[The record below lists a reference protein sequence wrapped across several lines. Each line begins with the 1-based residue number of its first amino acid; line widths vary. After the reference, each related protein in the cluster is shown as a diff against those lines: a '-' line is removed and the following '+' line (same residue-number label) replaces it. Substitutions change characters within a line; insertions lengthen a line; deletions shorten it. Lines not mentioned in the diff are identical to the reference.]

1 VKIKIKNKLEGK
13 NKFFIR
19 RLNWN
24 EKNSK
29 TIKKIRTKLNTIRHK
44 FRLKDEIKNHQN
56 FYKETKEK
64 IYKLKE

>member
-1 VKIKIKNKLEGK
+1 M
-13 NKFFIR
+13 
-19 RLNWN
+19 
-24 EKNSK
+24 
-29 TIKKIRTKLNTIRHK
+29 TKLNTIRHK